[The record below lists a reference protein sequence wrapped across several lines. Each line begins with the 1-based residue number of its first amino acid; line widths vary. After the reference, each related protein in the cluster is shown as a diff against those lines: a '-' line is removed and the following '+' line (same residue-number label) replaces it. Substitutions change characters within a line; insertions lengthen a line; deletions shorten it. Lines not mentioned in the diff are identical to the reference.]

1 MIKHH
6 KETHPYHD
14 DGTPYTFK
22 DVMSNVDS
30 GYHKLFTSSE
40 SSDLEKF
47 GVGIVLYF
55 KYIKYLI
62 VFFLIYSI
70 IAVPSI
76 WFNMNGK
83 LINFIIKSLIR

>member
-6 KETHPYHD
+6 KEKHPCKD
-14 DGTPYTFK
+14 DGTPYLFK
-22 DVMSNVDS
+22 DITSNVNV
-30 GYHKLFTSSE
+30 GYHKLFTSSK

-83 LINFIIKSLIR
+83 FISLSC